1 MAEDKALVENYE
13 MFQEND
19 NCFEKLEE
27 LLNNLNFYG
36 KNPNDVN
43 YLILYSIKSD
53 SKKHIYFIKQ
63 IRKRVKKLK
72 LDKGKAQAEE

>member
-36 KNPNDVN
+36 KNPND
-43 YLILYSIKSD
+43 
-53 SKKHIYFIKQ
+53 